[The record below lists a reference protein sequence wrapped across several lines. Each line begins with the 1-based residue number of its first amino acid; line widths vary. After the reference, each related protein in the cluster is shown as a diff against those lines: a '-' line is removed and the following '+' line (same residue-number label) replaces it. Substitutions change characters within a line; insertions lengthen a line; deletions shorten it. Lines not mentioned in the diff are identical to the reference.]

1 MWSRRSFWFVP
12 LGVFLA
18 FALLAGCSAS
28 HSGSQ
33 LVGKYAPLTRFQL
46 VDGGFIPLEQY
57 RGKTVVLTFWATW
70 CSKSNQLL
78 SQLGE
83 LSAKL
88 APQGTVVF
96 LNASVDNAEQLEK
109 VQTRLRDP
117 ALATTVN
124 AFSGNAEYDEAFMSF
139 RCNDLPN
146 IFVISPVGVVVANG
160 NTIDTVKT
168 ALGLTS

>member
-1 MWSRRSFWFVP
+1 MLRKAFVALP
-12 LGVFLA
+12 LMLSVA
-18 FALLAGCSAS
+18 ITSLAGCSAT
-28 HSGSQ
+28 HSSSEI
-33 LVGKYAPLTRFQL
+33 VGKYAPLTRFQL
-46 VDGGFIPLEQY
+46 VDGDFIPLEQY

-88 APQGTVVF
+88 APQGQVVF
-96 LNASVDNAEQLEK
+96 LNASVDNSDNLEK

-117 ALATTVN
+117 ALASTVN

-146 IFVISPVGVVVANG
+146 IFVINPVGVVVANG
-160 NTIDTVKT
+160 NDIQTVKT
-168 ALGLTS
+168 ALGIAS